1 MLGVLQSTKLSE
13 IWVHLHYRC
22 KGESYKFNLPLPMG
36 CKSLEGLKVEFAREM
51 IEGGQRLLVSL
62 EAAAPVEIESFMLT
76 GSLGHL
82 EHLTS
87 VFCNGYQSWT
97 ESWELFPGNRMPSL
111 TSQGRFLSLH
121 RLGDSTFYAYPD
133 KRGCFHGY
141 SYGYLR
147 YSDLLFFVGSLD
159 DSIGYTIIS
168 TDIRHGMFTLTKEL
182 SGYCFNDRQTILD
195 LVLLEGKKEEVF
207 DRYMELRG
215 LSGSTAPKV
224 FSWMSEAPRSLR
236 MDEFYIRRNLSA
248 FRDNQIPMDYF
259 IVGNG
264 WQSALGE
271 WDLPAS
277 GFPSGLSSLCAEI
290 RGSGYKPGL
299 WFAPFVV
306 GVDSTIFRSRK
317 NWLAREQGKPPR
329 PAGRLLRHGGLVF
342 SLDVSRD
349 DVRKYIAD
357 NYRRMTEN
365 WHYDLIVLDLLY
377 AAGIYPRNGRS
388 RGGAMNDAMRFL
400 YSLKGDAKWILN
412 GVPLESCFGNSGYV
426 RIGSNTSPYWERPY
440 YKNIHLRERESTRN
454 ALKSTIGRRQ
464 LNGRFFAS
472 AAGPFYLKSMK
483 RGMDKFQRYTNLL
496 LSHLFGSCLM
506 ATEAIEDYQS
516 QEMKLFK
523 SLFPLMSPIINSVD
537 EYRRTMQVSYR
548 IKSRQY
554 LSISNISERTQSFQL
569 PSGHWFA
576 APWLLRR
583 AHHITG
589 GKVQQLKPWESR
601 NYLFVDDEDCF
612 AGSDGHIF
620 PGSEIESIAK
630 EDGDWRIIPKQEKRD
645 SFRAWLQISET
656 ESVVTLNG
664 YPVEKKLSAY
674 GRWLADTLVHPV

>member
-1 MLGVLQSTKLSE
+1 
-13 IWVHLHYRC
+13 
-22 KGESYKFNLPLPMG
+22 
-36 CKSLEGLKVEFAREM
+36 
-51 IEGGQRLLVSL
+51 
-62 EAAAPVEIESFMLT
+62 
-76 GSLGHL
+76 
-82 EHLTS
+82 TS
-87 VFCNGYQSWT
+87 
-97 ESWELFPGNRMPSL
+97 
-111 TSQGRFLSLH
+111 
-121 RLGDSTFYAYPD
+121 
-133 KRGCFHGY
+133 
-141 SYGYLR
+141 
-147 YSDLLFFVGSLD
+147 
-159 DSIGYTIIS
+159 
-168 TDIRHGMFTLTKEL
+168 
-182 SGYCFNDRQTILD
+182 
-195 LVLLEGKKEEVF
+195 VF